1 MVLRLLII
9 DPDRKLRGQL
19 RVMLA
24 SEYPE
29 MSLEEYDTLSKAML
43 KEDFPWHVYQFVL
56 LAKRALGKHAA
67 KLIRAIHNND
77 NPPEVILLTSRNVD
91 QLSKQ
96 DSTRV
101 MSMVRHDAESIKY
114 ALADLMASPGAT
126 SEPEPMEPEPTHA
139 EPEETALVTQDT
151 LWPNIPGYPV
161 LEKIGEGGMSRVY
174 LARSEAHDDLA
185 AVKVLDISKVHD
197 PTLLERFILEHK
209 LLRSINHPR
218 VVAIYAHKLTDTQA
232 YIVTEYFPGG
242 DLEKKMKAGLMPNEA
257 IHYLR
262 QIGEALEVVHAAG
275 IIHRDLKPANLMLRS
290 NDDLVLVDF
299 GVAKERD
306 TDSELTRIGQV
317 FGTPAYISPER
328 AMGAPFDERSDIYS
342 AGAIFYEMLVG
353 DKLYSGRNPR
363 DIFYQHIRADIPRL
377 PDRFAIYQPLLDML
391 LAKRPKERCQTAS
404 ELIYILD
411 ENWPGI

>member
-1 MVLRLLII
+1 
-9 DPDRKLRGQL
+9 
-19 RVMLA
+19 MLA

-67 KLIRAIHNND
+67 KLIRAIHKSD
-77 NPPEVILLTSRNVD
+77 QPPEVILLTSRNVD

-101 MSMVRHDAESIKY
+101 MSMVMHDAESIKY
-114 ALADLMASPGAT
+114 ALADLMASPEAA
-126 SEPEPMEPEPTHA
+126 SEPKPMVPEPIQVEPAHPEPED
-139 EPEETALVTQDT
+139 TALVTQDT

-197 PTLLERFILEHK
+197 PTLLERFILEYK

-242 DLEKKMKAGLMPNEA
+242 DLEKKMEAGLTPNEA

-290 NDDLVLVDF
+290 NGDLVLVDF
-299 GVAKERD
+299 GVAKELD

-353 DKLYSGRNPR
+353 DKLYSGRDPR
-363 DIFYQHIRADIPRL
+363 DIFYQHIRADIPQL
-377 PDRFAIYQPLLDML
+377 PDRFTIYQPLLGRL
-391 LAKRPKERCQTAS
+391 LAKRPKDRCQTAS

-411 ENWPGI
+411 ENWPGV